1 MFQPQIGSC
10 VNHAFSISAKRYWC
24 KKHGANPRIILPT
37 PLQQA
42 FANKQIVCVEYDS
55 LSEEQE
61 REIFQVCPLPNFLLS
76 FTNTRLQRVQLG
88 VALTPAGV

>member
-1 MFQPQIGSC
+1 
-10 VNHAFSISAKRYWC
+10 VL
-24 KKHGANPRIILPT
+24 LPT

-55 LSEEQE
+55 LSQEQE
-61 REIFQVCPLPNFLLS
+61 REIFQVCPHGAIFLFS
-76 FTNTRLQRVQLG
+76 FIDTRLQRVQLG

>member
-1 MFQPQIGSC
+1 
-10 VNHAFSISAKRYWC
+10 V
-24 KKHGANPRIILPT
+24 ILPT

-55 LSEEQE
+55 LTHEQE
-61 REIFQVCPLPNFLLS
+61 REIFQVCPHIAIFLFS
-76 FTNTRLQRVQLG
+76 FIDTSPQRVQLG